1 MSNLA
6 IGYAGLG
13 VLLFL
18 VLLRMPLGLAL
29 GGVSFI
35 GIWVMISERSA
46 MGIIASTPYNF
57 AASWSLSSIPMFLLM
72 GFLCHACGL
81 TTGLFRL
88 ARHALGW
95 LPGGLGVA
103 TIGGAGL
110 FSAVSGSSVACAAA
124 MGRITV
130 PEMMRAGYNPGF
142 AGSIVA
148 VGGTI
153 GSMIPPSI
161 VMIIYGIFAQVS
173 ISQLFI
179 AGLLP
184 GLLTALMFAL
194 VIMLRVRLNPAL
206 APQDVGVD
214 KRPTLFP
221 VLLETWPMLVLIVCI
236 LGGIFGG
243 FFTATQAGAVG
254 AALTLIIAVARGALT
269 WRRLASALQD
279 TLETTASIFLIAVG
293 ATLFTRFLALSGVP
307 AHLAQVAIDFSSEP
321 LVFVIGVSL
330 IFLILGMFL
339 EPIGIMLLTLPLLL
353 PIFQMYDINLIWMGI
368 LIVKYLEISLVTP
381 PVGLNLYVVKSMMGN
396 RVGIEGIIRNT
407 GWFLV
412 AELVTLALLI
422 SFPAIA
428 LYLPSLI
435 SR

>member
-13 VLLFL
+13 ILMLL
-18 VLLRMPLGLAL
+18 VLMRMPLGLSLA
-29 GGVSFI
+29 GVSFA
-35 GIWVMISERSA
+35 GIWIMLSERTA
-46 MGIIASTPYNF
+46 VGIVGSTPYNF

-72 GFLCHACGL
+72 GFLCHSCGL
-81 TTGLFRL
+81 TAGLFRL
-88 ARHALGW
+88 TRHMFWW

-124 MGRITV
+124 MGRIAA
-130 PEMMRAGYNPGF
+130 PEMLRSGYNPGF

-148 VGGTI
+148 AGGTI

-179 AGLLP
+179 AGILP
-184 GLLTALMFAL
+184 GLLTIGMFSL
-194 VIMLRVRLNPAL
+194 VIVLRSWLNPSL
-206 APQDVGVD
+206 APRDTVPRDSGGLRAALID
-214 KRPTLFP
+214 TWP
-221 VLLETWPMLVLIVCI
+221 VLVLVICI

-243 FFTATQAGAVG
+243 IFTATQAGAVG
-254 AALTLIIAVARGALT
+254 AALTLLIAIMRRALT
-269 WRRLASALQD
+269 WSRLYSALRD
-279 TLETTASIFLIAVG
+279 TLETTAAIFIIAVG

-307 AHLAQVAIDFSSEP
+307 AHLAAQAIELSSDP
-321 LVFVIGVSL
+321 IVFIIGVSL

-353 PIFQMYDINLIWMGI
+353 PIFRAYGIDLIWMGI

-381 PVGLNLYVVKSMMGN
+381 PVGLNLYVVQAMMRGKA
-396 RVGIEGIIRNT
+396 RIESVMKNT
-407 GWFLV
+407 GWFV
-412 AELVTLALLI
+412 AADVVTLAILI
-422 SFPAIA
+422 MFPAIS
-428 LYLPSLI
+428 LFLPSLI